1 MGTANVLRGYARSVN
16 FWWRAGRD
24 LAMKMS
30 ERPPGSAP
38 RKRQTKPGK
47 ERLDLLI
54 VAQGLAPSRERAQ
67 ALVLAGQIRVN
78 GAKIDKAGT
87 QVATDARIEIAGEP
101 LRYASRGGLKLEG
114 ALEDFSLTP
123 RDRVCM
129 DVGSSTGGFTDCL
142 LQNGATK
149 IFAVDV
155 TIDQLD
161 WKLRR
166 DVRVATVER
175 NARYLRP
182 ADIGEPADFVTVDVS
197 FISVSKILRAV
208 VPVASRGTDFLILI
222 KPQFE
227 LDKRDV
233 GKGGIVRDAALH
245 QKAIDRVV
253 AAAAEADLE
262 IIGVRPSR
270 LTGTEGNQEFFLHAR
285 RRE

>member
-1 MGTANVLRGYARSVN
+1 VN

-30 ERPPGSAP
+30 ERPPRDAKH
-38 RKRQTKPGK
+38 KRQTKPGK

-101 LRYASRGGLKLEG
+101 LRYASRGGMKLEG
-114 ALEDFSLTP
+114 ALEDFGVNP

-142 LQNGATK
+142 LQNGASK
-149 IFAVDV
+149 VIAVDV
-155 TIDQLD
+155 TIGQLD

-166 DVRVATVER
+166 DARVRTVEG
-175 NARYLRP
+175 NARYLRTE
-182 ADIGEPADFVTVDVS
+182 DIGEPVDFVTVDVS
-197 FISVSKILRAV
+197 FISVSKILGAI
-208 VPVASRGTDFLILI
+208 VPIASRGADFLILI

-233 GKGGIVRDAALH
+233 GKGGIVRDGALH
-245 QKAIDRVV
+245 QKAIERVV
-253 AAAAEADLE
+253 TAATEAGLE
-262 IIGVRPSR
+262 IKGVQPSR

-285 RRE
+285 RHE